1 MKHPTWLRISLSA
14 LLAVAALSGLMLPV
28 AASIGGTEVNLS
40 SLGGGS
46 PDMEISG
53 QFVAVTYFRKESD
66 AQQGGVV
73 YVKSATQAEGWLTS
87 SLVGFG
93 SNSKLA
99 FDSGSTV
106 YVVWARSDGKA
117 IQASKCILSATTSP
131 ACTAGADVRTSA
143 TASLD
148 FPDVVVDNNNFVH
161 VAWEND
167 GVIETARATAANSV
181 GGWTVLAPA
190 VGGGGND
197 HKPVLAWSNDKLH
210 LAFLRSGTSI
220 QYRGSAE
227 TPHSWGDGDEPY
239 DLGSEVIGGDSH
251 DRFDNL
257 ALTASGNNVFLAWDA
272 HQGANDFSLIRANS
286 VNNGTDWS
294 DAAFYVPSGNNAINA
309 PIDFKAS
316 QDSGVPAQEKGL
328 QPSLAISGTNDA
340 ALVWQEIGGTGQC
353 PPNRAT
359 TNLASF
365 TSGAGDV
372 LTNNSNANYLID
384 PDVVVAAG
392 QFHFVYMRDLN
403 VSGSCSGQIIDYQI
417 TYRGPFTKT
426 TRDVGEGGGVY
437 LPTIRKNS

>member
-1 MKHPTWLRISLSA
+1 MKHPTWLRISLSV

-28 AASIGGTEVNLS
+28 AASIGGTEVNIS

-66 AQQGGVV
+66 VQQAGVV

-99 FDSGSTV
+99 FGSGSTV
-106 YVVWARSDGKA
+106 YVVWARNDGKA
-117 IQASKCILSATTSP
+117 IQASKCTLSLTTPP
-131 ACTAGADVRTSA
+131 ACTAGANVRTSA

-190 VGGGGND
+190 VSGGGND
-197 HKPVLAWSNDKLH
+197 HKPALAWSNDKLH

-227 TPHSWGDGDEPY
+227 SPHSWGTPEDFVLGVDVSGSGD
-239 DLGSEVIGGDSH
+239 H

-272 HQGANDFSLIRANS
+272 HQGLNDFSLIRANS
-286 VNNGTDWS
+286 VNNGGAWGG
-294 DAAFYVPSGNNAINA
+294 AVYIPSLNLASGA

-316 QDSGVPAQEKGL
+316 QNSGVPAQETGL

-340 ALVWQEIGGTGQC
+340 ALVWQEIGGAGNC

-359 TNLASF
+359 INLASF
-365 TSGAGDV
+365 TSGAGDT

-437 LPTIRKNS
+437 LPAILKNR